1 MATSEKIPEGYM
13 RNAAGHLVPTDQV
26 REHDKLKDQVVRDIA
41 DAALAL
47 NEGLRFFK
55 TKSLADVDDLINI
68 SGQRYGVALGG
79 GKGNVDL
86 KSFDGSLRVRRQ
98 VASLICFSE
107 EIEAAKA
114 LINNCFERWSVG
126 ANPHIRA
133 LVDRAFRTDSQGQI
147 KTSAILELLRLE
159 IEDEEWKRAMQA
171 LRDSIQADR
180 TATYL
185 RVYRRVGDTDAWE
198 PISLDL
204 AAV

>member
-1 MATSEKIPEGYM
+1 MATNEIPEGYM
-13 RNAAGHLVPTDQV
+13 RNAAGHLVATDQV
-26 REHDKLKDQVVRDIA
+26 REQDKLRDQLVREIA
-41 DAALAL
+41 DSAAKLNNAL
-47 NEGLRFFK
+47 RAFK
-55 TKSLADVDDLINI
+55 AKSLADVAALV
-68 SGQRYGVALGG
+68 SLSAERYGVTIGG
-79 GKGNVDL
+79 DKGNVEL
-86 KSFDGSLRVRRQ
+86 KSFDGRLKINRQ
-98 VASLICFSE
+98 VAAVIRFSE

-114 LINNCFERWSVG
+114 LINSCFERWSVG

-171 LRDSIQADR
+171 LRDSIQADG

-185 RVYRRVGDTDAWE
+185 RVYRRVGETDAWE
-198 PISLDL
+198 AISLDL